1 MTTTGG
7 WKSWIM
13 KTLEQLFEYGSF
25 QPSHDNDWQKMCS
38 SEKHIYDTYPKIT
51 RYSNPE
57 IPNKLGI

>member
-1 MTTTGG
+1 MTTTG
-7 WKSWIM
+7 WKSWM

-25 QPSHDNDWQKMCS
+25 QPSHDCQKMCS
-38 SEKHIYDTYPKIT
+38 SEKHIYDTYPKNPNIT